1 MAKKEE
7 QEALLTT
14 RDGIT
19 LFIHSWKTEQPK
31 SLLLCI
37 QGLGGH
43 GGYYDVLA
51 QAPELASVQV
61 IAPDLRGHGRSQ
73 GRRGDI
79 ASFHLYLEDVE
90 STVAW
95 ARRYWPS
102 LPLILLGESMGAS
115 IAIHY
120 LSSQLPHAK
129 EVNGLI
135 LISPVL
141 SASIQPRLG
150 EVLRYLWLLLVAPTR
165 PAMPITGRE
174 ELGCRDPSFNERLR
188 SDPLFVRLVSVRFLN
203 RLSFWL
209 SSARR
214 RASAIR
220 LPLLLLRGSS
230 DYIARERGTRA
241 FLRRLGSRDVE
252 VVTLT
257 GAYHSLLHDPAT
269 PALLEAMQDW
279 LARHFAGG
287 ASPRSAEQERMGCK
301 APGPT
306 RPTGERRLQTE
317 DQGTGS
323 RS

>member
-14 RDGIT
+14 RDGMT
-19 LFIHSWKTEQPK
+19 LAVHSWKTEQP
-31 SLLLCI
+31 SCLLLCI

-51 QAPELASVQV
+51 EAPELASVQV

-79 ASFHLYLEDVE
+79 ASFRLYLEDVD

-95 ARRYWPS
+95 VRGRWPT

-120 LSSQLPHAK
+120 LSSRLPHVQ
-129 EVNGLI
+129 EVSGLI
-135 LISPVL
+135 LVSPVL
-141 SASIQPRLG
+141 SASITPRPG
-150 EVLRYLWLLLVAPTR
+150 EVLRYLWLLISAPTR

-174 ELGCRDPSFNERLR
+174 ELGCRDAAFNERLR
-188 SDPLFVRLVSVRFLN
+188 HDPLFVRLVSVRFLN
-203 RLSFWL
+203 LLSLWL
-209 SSARR
+209 ASARR
-214 RASAIR
+214 QAPAIR
-220 LPLLLLRGSS
+220 LPLLLLRGSC
-230 DYIARERGTRA
+230 DYIARERGTRT

-252 VVTLT
+252 VVTFA

-269 PALLEAMQDW
+269 PALLEAIQSW
-279 LARHFAGG
+279 LQRHLGG
-287 ASPRSAEQERMGCK
+287 P
-301 APGPT
+301 PGAA
-306 RPTGERRLQTE
+306 TE
-317 DQGTGS
+317 AGS
-323 RS
+323 RPGLEAGFTSERPPA

>member
-19 LFIHSWKTEQPK
+19 LSVHSWKTEQPNC
-31 SLLLCI
+31 LLLCI

-51 QAPELASVQV
+51 QAPELAAVQIV
-61 IAPDLRGHGRSQ
+61 APDLRGHGRSQ

-79 ASFHLYLEDVE
+79 ASFRLYLEDVD
-90 STVAW
+90 STIAW
-95 ARRYWPS
+95 VRRCWPS

-120 LSSQLPHAK
+120 LSSHLPHVQ
-129 EVNGLI
+129 EVSGLI

-141 SASIQPRLG
+141 SASITPRPG
-150 EVLRYLWLLLVAPTR
+150 EVLRYLRLLLTAPTQ

-174 ELGCRDPSFNERLR
+174 ELGCRDASFNERLR
-188 SDPLFVRLVSVRFLN
+188 NDPLFVRLVSVRFLN
-203 RLSFWL
+203 LLSLWL

-214 RASAIR
+214 RAPAIR
-220 LPLLLLRGSS
+220 LPLLLLRGSC

-241 FLRRLGSRDVE
+241 FLRRIGSRDVE
-252 VVTLT
+252 AITLT

-269 PALLEAMQDW
+269 PALLEAMHSW
-279 LARHFAGG
+279 LQRHLSLGLSTG
-287 ASPRSAEQERMGCK
+287 ATEAWRPSTSGHFDRQSA
-301 APGPT
+301 
-306 RPTGERRLQTE
+306 
-317 DQGTGS
+317 S
-323 RS
+323 YN